1 MSKNIVPLQDVGMRV
16 SKWNAA
22 RYAREHNLD
31 LAVRLLEEELGEFFT
46 SNEEVDRLDGL
57 CDTIYVAFGVI
68 WKCNGQGETIEPYFD
83 RAFQFVDELPN
94 DMLVY
99 AAYAKA
105 CITSMQFGASPI
117 QMSANIILL
126 CLAEAMDSLHMTYD
140 EVVQALHVVCD
151 SNDSKKIK
159 RVASD
164 VKANDNDKGDTFIP
178 PEKSLQ
184 LILDNRVTKRFH

>member
-1 MSKNIVPLQDVGMRV
+1 MSRKLAPLQEVQVRV
-16 SKWNAA
+16 AKWNAA
-22 RYAREHNLD
+22 RYEREHNLE
-31 LAVRLLEEELGEFFT
+31 LAVRLLEEELDEFFT

-68 WKCNGQGETIEPYFD
+68 WKCNTQDKMVAHCFD
-83 RAFQFVDELPN
+83 RAFQFVDNLPN

-105 CITSMQFGASPI
+105 CITSMQFGASPL

-126 CLAEAMDSLHMTYD
+126 CLAEAMDSLRMTYD

-159 RVASD
+159 RIASD
-164 VKANDNDKGDTFIP
+164 VKANDNDKGDTFIQ